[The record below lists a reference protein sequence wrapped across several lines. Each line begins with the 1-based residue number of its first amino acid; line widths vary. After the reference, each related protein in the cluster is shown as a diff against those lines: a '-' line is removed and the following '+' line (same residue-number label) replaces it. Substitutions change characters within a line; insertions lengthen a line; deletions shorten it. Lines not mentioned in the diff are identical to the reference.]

1 MPGEHQAG
9 NTARAEIAGQ
19 CQIYASALAV
29 PLSDRGHEQA
39 TKCWASSDGRG
50 TKSMKYLLA
59 RHFRPGYACVR
70 SPGIPVRWPGAGER
84 CDRCHESDQRRF
96 LAEDAAYPQAAG
108 RRTFKRRLR
117 APLASSLSN
126 FRRSDRRS
134 KSGRPRTH
142 RRHFDLLVVDE
153 RIAAIEPASAAAS
166 AHFPAIDLEA
176 HHVWPTLIDMHAHLD
191 KGHIVTRTENPDGS
205 FAGALQSTAEDRT
218 HRWTAE
224 DIKRRMEF
232 GLRCSPQ
239 QTHPGS
245 GKLGTHLSEWDH
257 RCVVA
262 KDRSPLNRAG
272 PDGVLRTAGVGA

>member
-1 MPGEHQAG
+1 M
-9 NTARAEIAGQ
+9 
-19 CQIYASALAV
+19 L
-29 PLSDRGHEQA
+29 
-39 TKCWASSDGRG
+39 
-50 TKSMKYLLA
+50 
-59 RHFRPGYACVR
+59 ACVPPEYR
-70 SPGIPVRWPGAGER
+70 SAGLGPA
-84 CDRCHESDQRRF
+84 SDATVATNRTSAGF
-96 LAEDAAYPQAAG
+96 LLKTLRIRKPRDV
-108 RRTFKRRLR
+108 RTFKRRLR

-134 KSGRPRTH
+134 KSGRPLTH
-142 RRHFDLLVVDE
+142 RRHFDLLVEDE

-191 KGHIVTRTENPDGS
+191 KGHIVTRTKNPDGS

-224 DIKRRMEF
+224 DIKRRMVF